1 MSQPPSESH
10 GDTELV
16 VTTAQDDAVLV
27 LRLNRPH
34 RLNAL
39 NESLVDALEAALA
52 QAVDDERRAVII
64 TGTGRAFCAGFDLKE
79 DRDDGGLRQI
89 DGQQR
94 LAAAL
99 TSLPIPVVAAIN
111 GLAVGAGCEIAL
123 ACDFVVA
130 GSDAQFSLPEVLI
143 GTGMGG
149 GTSFLL
155 GLTIG
160 RIKASEF
167 VLLGEPISAAQ
178 ADAIG
183 LISRVVEPDQ
193 LPAAAEELAAK
204 LVSRPPH
211 AIATVK
217 AALFRGLNQTFA
229 DALSAELTEVHAAH
243 FHPDSAALME
253 SFRHRSTGRTPA

>member
-1 MSQPPSESH
+1 MSQPPASSSE
-10 GDTELV
+10 DNELV
-16 VTTAQDDAVLV
+16 VTTTLQDQVVV

-39 NESLVDALEAALA
+39 NESLVDALQAALT
-52 QAVDDERRAVII
+52 QAVHDERRAVVL

-94 LAAAL
+94 LAATL
-99 TSLPIPVVAAIN
+99 TSMPTPVVAAIN

-123 ACDFVVA
+123 ACDFILA
-130 GSDAQFSLPEVLI
+130 ASSAEFGLPEVLI

-155 GLTIG
+155 GHSVG

-167 VLLGEPISAAQ
+167 VLLGEQISAAQ
-178 ADAIG
+178 AEDIG
-183 LISRVVEPDQ
+183 LISRVVEPDHLETATQ
-193 LPAAAEELAAK
+193 ELVAK
-204 LVSRPPH
+204 LTSRPPH

-217 AALFRGLNQTFA
+217 TALFRGLNQTFTESL
-229 DALSAELTEVHAAH
+229 DAELAEVHAAH
-243 FHPDSAALME
+243 FHPDSVALMNA
-253 SFRHRSTGRTPA
+253 FRNGSTTTSA

>member
-1 MSQPPSESH
+1 MTQEPTEP
-10 GDTELV
+10 ELV
-16 VTTAQDDAVLV
+16 VSTALDDAVVV

-39 NESLVDALEAALA
+39 NDGLVSALETALA
-52 QAVDDERRAVII
+52 EAVCADRRAVIL

-89 DGQQR
+89 EAQQR
-94 LAAAL
+94 LAATL
-99 TSLPIPVVAAIN
+99 TSLPIPVIAAVN

-123 ACDFVVA
+123 ACDFVLA
-130 GSDAQFSLPEVLI
+130 GNDVEFSLPEVLI

-155 GLTIG
+155 ARSVG
-160 RIKASEF
+160 RVKASDF
-167 VLLGEPISAAQ
+167 VLLGEPITAGQ

-183 LISRVVEPDQ
+183 LVSRVVAPDQ
-193 LPAAAEELAAK
+193 LDAAARQLAAK
-204 LVSRPPH
+204 IVSRPPH

-217 AALFRGLNQTFA
+217 GALFRGLNQTFTESL
-229 DALSAELTEVHAAH
+229 DAELAEVRATH
-243 FHPDSAALME
+243 FHPESVALMT
-253 SFRHRSTGRTPA
+253 SFRHRSNRT